1 MTKKLNKS
9 NSVNSEISKI
19 IWNQI
24 DEFYKLK
31 NQDERLEFIIKTKN
45 EYYEK

>member
-1 MTKKLNKS
+1 MTKKVTKS

-24 DEFYKLK
+24 GEFYKLK
-31 NQDERLEFIIKTKN
+31 NQDERIEFIIKTRE
-45 EYYEK
+45 EYYGK

>member
-1 MTKKLNKS
+1 MAKKLTKS
-9 NSVNSEISKI
+9 NSKNSEISKL

-31 NQDERLEFIIKTKN
+31 TQDERINYIIKTRD
-45 EYYEK
+45 EYYGK

>member
-1 MTKKLNKS
+1 MTKKVTKS

-24 DEFYKLK
+24 GEFYKLK
-31 NQDERLEFIIKTKN
+31 NQDERIEFIQKTRNK
-45 EYYEK
+45 YYGK

>member
-1 MTKKLNKS
+1 MTKKLTKS

-31 NQDERLEFIIKTKN
+31 NQDERLEFITRTRNKYNGK
-45 EYYEK
+45 